1 MIEIQMLTNGVNK
14 SSKWR
19 LFLGN
24 LSPNCTMN
32 FGEQLKEIR
41 SSKGL
46 TQIELSEKSGI
57 ALRTVQR
64 MERNEGKPSLYSLNA
79 IGEVLGVNLALL
91 YAPDFE
97 TEKLNIMESADQ
109 QLWLVA
115 KRRAKFKRSLS
126 AYVLVIP
133 FLWIIWF
140 LTMPELSRYERFPWP
155 IWPMLGWGLGL
166 GIQYLNAYVFEVD
179 SLEQRE
185 YDKLRAKK

>member
-1 MIEIQMLTNGVNK
+1 
-14 SSKWR
+14 
-19 LFLGN
+19 
-24 LSPNCTMN
+24 MN

-79 IGEVLGVNLALL
+79 IGEVLGVNLAVL
-91 YAPDFE
+91 YAPDSE
-97 TEKLNIMESADQ
+97 TEKLNIMESVYQ

-126 AYVLVIP
+126 AYMLVIP
-133 FLWIIWF
+133 FLWIIWY
-140 LTMPELSRYERFPWP
+140 LRMPELSRYERFPWP

-166 GIQYLNAYVFEVD
+166 GIQYLNAYMFEVD

-185 YDKLRAKK
+185 YDKLKAKK

>member
-1 MIEIQMLTNGVNK
+1 MAV
-14 SSKWR
+14 
-19 LFLGN
+19 
-24 LSPNCTMN
+24 
-32 FGEQLKEIR
+32 
-41 SSKGL
+41 
-46 TQIELSEKSGI
+46 
-57 ALRTVQR
+57 
-64 MERNEGKPSLYSLNA
+64 
-79 IGEVLGVNLALL
+79 L

-97 TEKLNIMESADQ
+97 TEKLNIMESVDQ

-126 AYVLVIP
+126 AYVLVIS

-140 LTMPELSRYERFPWP
+140 LTTPEFHSYERFPWP
-155 IWPMLGWGLGL
+155 DWPMLGWGLGL

>member
-1 MIEIQMLTNGVNK
+1 
-14 SSKWR
+14 
-19 LFLGN
+19 
-24 LSPNCTMN
+24 MN

-64 MERNEGKPSLYSLNA
+64 MERNEGKPSLYSMNA
-79 IGEVLGVNLALL
+79 IGDALGVNLTLL
-91 YAPDFE
+91 YAPDDE
-97 TEKLNIMESADQ
+97 TEKRNIMESTDQ
-109 QLWLVA
+109 QMWLLA

-133 FLWIIWF
+133 FLWVIWY

-155 IWPMLGWGLGL
+155 LWPMLGWGLGL
-166 GIQYLNAYVFEVD
+166 GIQYMNAYVIEVG

-185 YDKLRAKK
+185 YDKLKGRQ

>member
-1 MIEIQMLTNGVNK
+1 
-14 SSKWR
+14 
-19 LFLGN
+19 
-24 LSPNCTMN
+24 MN

-79 IGEVLGVNLALL
+79 IGEVLGVNLAVL
-91 YAPDFE
+91 YAPDSE
-97 TEKLNIMESADQ
+97 TEKLNIMESVDQ

-126 AYVLVIP
+126 AYMLVIP
-133 FLWIIWF
+133 FLWIIWY
-140 LTMPELSRYERFPWP
+140 LRMPELSRYERFPWP

-166 GIQYLNAYVFEVD
+166 GIQYLNAYMFEVD

-185 YDKLRAKK
+185 YDKLKAKK

>member
-1 MIEIQMLTNGVNK
+1 
-14 SSKWR
+14 
-19 LFLGN
+19 
-24 LSPNCTMN
+24 MN

-64 MERNEGKPSLYSLNA
+64 MERNEGKPSLYSMNA
-79 IGEVLGVNLALL
+79 IGDALGVNLTLL
-91 YAPDFE
+91 YAPDDE
-97 TEKLNIMESADQ
+97 TEKRNIMESTDQ
-109 QLWLVA
+109 QMWLLA

-126 AYVLVIP
+126 SYALVIP
-133 FLWIIWF
+133 FLWVIWY

-166 GIQYLNAYVFEVD
+166 GIQYAKAYVFEVE

-185 YDKLRAKK
+185 YDKLKGRQ

>member
-1 MIEIQMLTNGVNK
+1 
-14 SSKWR
+14 
-19 LFLGN
+19 
-24 LSPNCTMN
+24 MN

-41 SSKGL
+41 VSKGL

-79 IGEVLGVNLALL
+79 IGEVLGTNLALL

-97 TEKLNIMESADQ
+97 TEKLNIMESTDQ

-126 AYVLVIP
+126 AYVLVIS
-133 FLWIIWF
+133 FLWIVWYLRI
-140 LTMPELSRYERFPWP
+140 PELSRYERFPWP
-155 IWPMLGWGLGL
+155 IWPMVGWGIGL
-166 GIQYLNAYVFEVD
+166 GIQYINAYVFEVD

-185 YDKLRAKK
+185 YDKLKAKK

>member
-1 MIEIQMLTNGVNK
+1 
-14 SSKWR
+14 
-19 LFLGN
+19 
-24 LSPNCTMN
+24 MN

-133 FLWIIWF
+133 FLWVILF
-140 LTMPELSRYERFPWP
+140 LTMPELARYERFPWP
-155 IWPMLGWGLGL
+155 VWPMLGWGLGL
-166 GIQYLNAYVFEVD
+166 GIQYLKAYVFEVD

>member
-1 MIEIQMLTNGVNK
+1 
-14 SSKWR
+14 
-19 LFLGN
+19 
-24 LSPNCTMN
+24 
-32 FGEQLKEIR
+32 
-41 SSKGL
+41 
-46 TQIELSEKSGI
+46 
-57 ALRTVQR
+57 

-91 YAPDFE
+91 FAPDFE

-126 AYVLVIP
+126 AYVLVIT

-140 LTMPELSRYERFPWP
+140 LTMPELHRYERFPWP